1 MNPLFYIFA
10 LTLTR
15 LLLMQFALLTQR
27 RQVKRVCFYCY
38 LHLSLDCHIFTFI
51 NTETGISLLLFCL
64 ALCLPKADA
73 TSSDNASKLKEL
85 KAELKEILQV
95 VKSMQ
100 KQMEEK
106 QNNESLLYTQKGLPE
121 LRLYTPERV
130 PRDCFETAFNCF
142 IQELQVLKF
151 ELSFDSYK
159 LTHMKILTKNARTF
173 SEFIRP
179 KNCTICEEFQE
190 KKTSDFLKAF
200 ETLLQQKYK
209 VL

>member
-1 MNPLFYIFA
+1 MNPLFCIFA

-15 LLLMQFALLTQR
+15 LSLMQFALLTQR

-51 NTETGISLLLFCL
+51 NTETGISLLLLCSL

-73 TSSDNASKLKEL
+73 TNSDDASEL
-85 KAELKEILQV
+85 KASAELQEILKV

-106 QNNESLLYTQKGLPE
+106 QKNE
-121 LRLYTPERV
+121 LRLYTPEQV

-142 IQELQVLKF
+142 IQELKVLKF

-159 LTHMKILTKNARTF
+159 LADMKILTKNAKKI

-200 ETLLQQKYK
+200 ETLLQQMYRVAKRIA
-209 VL
+209 